1 MTHVINEFYKA
12 RDSRFGQTLKGVGLT
27 MEGIENNPVMYELL
41 CELPWR
47 KSLFTSDEWLKN
59 YIRARYGKVTHKSR
73 KHGNCYEP
81 ASTTA
86 LHLLPSKA
94 HTNPFLR
101 TSFAQGLS
109 SFQLV
114 GNARLL

>member
-47 KSLFTSDEWLKN
+47 KSLFTSDEWLK
-59 YIRARYGKVTHKSR
+59 
-73 KHGNCYEP
+73 
-81 ASTTA
+81 TTSGHA
-86 LHLLPSKA
+86 TEK
-94 HTNPFLR
+94 
-101 TSFAQGLS
+101 
-109 SFQLV
+109 
-114 GNARLL
+114 